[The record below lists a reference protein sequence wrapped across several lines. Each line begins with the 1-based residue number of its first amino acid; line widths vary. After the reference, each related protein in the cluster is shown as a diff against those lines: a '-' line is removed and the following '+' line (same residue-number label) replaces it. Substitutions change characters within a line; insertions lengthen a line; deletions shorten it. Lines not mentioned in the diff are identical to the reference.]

1 MDENKQIEG
10 MAKVLYGKYCGNDK
24 CGNCKEPSCVSYI
37 FAEKLYNAGYRK
49 ADDVIDRLMNAETS
63 SELTEKEIEF
73 FVKHNE
79 KVRKETVREF
89 VEKAKQ
95 FFYEH
100 YGKFSDLP
108 YKEYCKVN
116 ILCIDL
122 DELAAQYDVE
132 VEE

>member
-49 ADDVIDRLMNAETS
+49 QSDTAREILQYLYEKMGNVSLSDT
-63 SELTEKEIEF
+63 EL
-73 FVKHNE
+73 VL
-79 KVRKETVREF
+79 
-89 VEKAKQ
+89 
-95 FFYEH
+95 Y
-100 YGKFSDLP
+100 
-108 YKEYCKVN
+108 
-116 ILCIDL
+116 
-122 DELAAQYDVE
+122 LAAQYGVE

>member
-79 KVRKETVREF
+79 KVRKETAREILKPLYNVIMEHSDCCVNLSEDIKF
-89 VEKAKQ
+89 LMEK
-95 FFYEH
+95 
-100 YGKFSDLP
+100 YG
-108 YKEYCKVN
+108 
-116 ILCIDL
+116 IDL
-122 DELAAQYDVE
+122 ENEQ
-132 VEE
+132 

>member
-49 ADDVIDRLMNAETS
+49 QSD
-63 SELTEKEIEF
+63 
-73 FVKHNE
+73 
-79 KVRKETVREF
+79 TVREF
-89 VEKAKQ
+89 VEFLQSKINSWYFVEMNGNLPLNTIFAIKSCDKLKIYNEIGELIKQ
-95 FFYEH
+95 
-100 YGKFSDLP
+100 LA
-108 YKEYCKVN
+108 KEYG
-116 ILCIDL
+116 
-122 DELAAQYDVE
+122 VE